1 MFFPSDS
8 GLLSYVT
15 HFLNLHSY
23 PSLYYHTLKRY
34 IFLQIL
40 PLAELP
46 AYPGIFV
53 FSKTTEP
60 IKNNCTRNGCRVRIR
75 DDLASSL
82 TDFFFFWVKRNIV
95 FFFYFIYLFL
105 LKCLC
110 IYIHTHTLFFSFS
123 TLFIYLFLEA
133 NYFTILYWF
142 CHTLTWIHHG
152 CTCVHHPEPL
162 SHLPPHPIPLGHPSA
177 PVLSTLSHVSNLDW
191 WSISH
196 MVIYMFQCHS
206 SKPSHRPLPRN
217 PKDCSIHLC
226 LFCCLAYRVIITIF
240 LNSIYMH

>member
-60 IKNNCTRNGCRVRIR
+60 IKNNCMRNGCRVRIR

-95 FFFYFIYLFL
+95 FFFTSFIYFYWSV
-105 LKCLC
+105 CVY
-110 IYIHTHTLFFSFS
+110 IYTHTHFFFLFPLY
-123 TLFIYLFLEA
+123 LFIYFWKLITLQYCIGFVIHWHESTTGVHVL
-133 NYFTILYWF
+133 TILNPSP
-142 CHTLTWIHHG
+142 TSL
-152 CTCVHHPEPL
+152 
-162 SHLPPHPIPLGHPSA
+162 PIPSLWVIPVHQFWA
-177 PVLSTLSHVSNLDW
+177 PCPMCRTWTGDPFHIW
-191 WSISH
+191 
-196 MVIYMFQCHS
+196 
-206 SKPSHRPLPRN
+206 
-217 PKDCSIHLC
+217 
-226 LFCCLAYRVIITIF
+226 
-240 LNSIYMH
+240 